1 MPRKRAVNGSGMQP
15 RKRDDGRWECRIKIG
30 IDPGTGKA
38 IKKSVYGKTAEE
50 CAKKLRAMSAAID
63 SGTYAEPSKMTIGQW
78 LDTWHAEYLG
88 GVKQS
93 TVIHYGGYI
102 ANHLKP
108 YIGAVKLAAL
118 QPHMIQTL
126 YNKLLRSAK
135 NPNGLSAKS
144 IKNLHG
150 ILHKALKQAVM
161 LGYIH
166 ANPSDACVL
175 PRIEKKEVSFL
186 EEGDVQAFLKAV
198 RGHKF
203 ENMYTT
209 DLFTGM
215 RQGEILGL
223 TWDCIDFDA
232 GIITVEKQLQREHIK
247 GGEYKLVSN
256 KNDRVRKIMPAPFVL
271 DVLKQQRRTQMEQ
284 QLMAGEVWSNP
295 WKLVFTN
302 EVGGHLCATT
312 VYKNF
317 KKIVAS
323 IGVPDTRFH
332 DLRHTYAVISLQN
345 GDDIKTVQQN
355 VGHATASF
363 TLDVYG
369 HVSTRM
375 QQDSAKRM
383 QNFIDELQCAK

>member
-63 SGTYAEPSKMTIGQW
+63 SGTYAEPSKMTLGQW

-175 PRIEKKEVSFL
+175 PRIEKKEVAFL
-186 EEGDVQAFLKAV
+186 EESDVQALLEAI
-198 RGHKF
+198 RGHKY
-203 ENMYTT
+203 ENVYKI

-332 DLRHTYAVISLQN
+332 DLRHPYVKHTTKNKSLQ
-345 GDDIKTVQQN
+345 KQK
-355 VGHATASF
+355 S
-363 TLDVYG
+363 
-369 HVSTRM
+369 
-375 QQDSAKRM
+375 
-383 QNFIDELQCAK
+383 